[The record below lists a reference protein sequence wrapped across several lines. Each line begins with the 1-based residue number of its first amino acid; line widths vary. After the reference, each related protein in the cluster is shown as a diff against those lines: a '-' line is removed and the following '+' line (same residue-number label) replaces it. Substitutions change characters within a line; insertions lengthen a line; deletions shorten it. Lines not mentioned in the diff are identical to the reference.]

1 MLSIERDTKTYLGT
15 LPLSSIRDVAKF
27 DAKVF
32 GAWLRGK
39 REDLR
44 FTVTELAELA
54 GVSKQYLSR
63 LERAEEQLLTNK
75 PTQPALDKVERLA
88 RALNIDVSEAREM
101 AGYTSPNGHRSK
113 PQNAAEFAERLQEM
127 GFDIQTD
134 FDFEKLG
141 PDDLQ
146 DVIDMIEANLLGK
159 VKRKR
164 LEAA

>member
-15 LPLSSIRDVAKF
+15 PLLSSIRDVAEF

-32 GAWLRGK
+32 GAWLRDK
-39 REDLR
+39 RENLR
-44 FTVTELAELA
+44 YSVTELAAMA

-63 LERAEEQLLTNK
+63 IERAEEQLLTNK
-75 PTQPALDKVERLA
+75 PTQPALDKVEDLA
-88 RALNIDVSEAREM
+88 RALNVDVSEAREM
-101 AGYTSPNGHRSK
+101 AGYPSRNGRRPK

-127 GFDIQTD
+127 GFEIQTD

-159 VKRKR
+159 VKRRKHQ
-164 LEAA
+164 AA